1 MTAIP
6 AGTAVRTGPPP
17 KITVAALGV
26 LSLALWPVEI
36 HRAFGLPAHPL
47 LIHVPVIFIPVLALA
62 VLATVLLPKRMEP
75 YGLALAAFAVLTNAA
90 TLLAVGAGEAFRADR
105 ERGGG
110 PGGGGA
116 ENSTLNAHADAAETL
131 RWIVIA
137 LTALLIIALFVS
149 LQRMVYGLAAIAAV
163 AAIFFCIRTGH
174 LGAKLAWG
182 GPQGG
187 GGGQGFPG
195 GGQFARPGGQGAG
208 GGSAPGGAGGSQG
221 SGG

>member
-1 MTAIP
+1 MTAIS

-62 VLATVLLPKRMEP
+62 VLAMVLFPKRMAP
-75 YGLALAAFAVLTNAA
+75 YALALAAFAVATNAA

-110 PGGGGA
+110 PGGGGGGEA
-116 ENSTLNAHADAAETL
+116 STLNAHADAAETL

-137 LTALLIIALFVS
+137 LTALLIIALFVR
-149 LQRMVYGLAAIAAV
+149 LQRVVYGLAAIAAV

-187 GGGQGFPG
+187 GGQGFPG
-195 GGQFARPGGQGAG
+195 GGQFAPPGSGQG
-208 GGSAPGGAGGSQG
+208 QG